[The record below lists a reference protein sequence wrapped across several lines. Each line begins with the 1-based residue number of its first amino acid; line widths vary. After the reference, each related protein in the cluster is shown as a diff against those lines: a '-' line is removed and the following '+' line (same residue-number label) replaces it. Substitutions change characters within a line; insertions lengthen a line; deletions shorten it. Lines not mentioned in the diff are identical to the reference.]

1 MVQARVPFPIVFT
14 SRSSDASLRAAA
26 DEGEQFSYPGQ
37 SLWQA
42 SEGRLRMLLPGGQ
55 VSELT
60 WGKKLPD
67 GSTLIDVMSP
77 SISPDGRKIIF
88 AGRKAAADAGH
99 FRLYE
104 INVDGEGLRQLTG
117 GPDDA
122 GCTQVPPMRYAEHG
136 TEMLSDDE
144 RQKVDYDDVDPTYA
158 PGGHIV
164 FASSRTPDLGR
175 DHARRSTTLWIMNED
190 GSDKKPLS
198 ANRNNDRWPWIAD
211 NGYIVFSL
219 WSRNREVVSADQR
232 SIVPIST
239 VESSATLPTDQWL
252 GAHIEPNGD
261 YFGSV
266 LKTRE
271 PVWRARR
278 LENNNFAFMTPTED
292 GTLTVVQAKAG
303 TIANSPSSLAAD
315 SKLPASSDSPVIA
328 GPTQDQAG
336 HALQLATPSMGPG
349 HKILLAGNVAS
360 DAGEWNP
367 DRFGIYMADDNWDRG
382 NSAEAMKLTQLFDDP
397 HLVDAEPVAVM
408 PRPIHYNYQT
418 LEVDQGMATVAMVNG
433 ETHVGPTARVN
444 NSAIFLENNRDAP
457 GQTAANGDAPI
468 FSAPPR
474 DLIEKIHIYASHRDR
489 FDVAET
495 PRVPG
500 GFELVLE
507 VPINQDGFEFRIPP
521 GSPTVLAGIDP
532 KGQIASWQGR
542 GLNEDGEMPRFFAF
556 AGDHYSGARPGFTH
570 FCTGCHTG
578 HSGTPT
584 LRKPPR

>member
-14 SRSSDASLRAAA
+14 SRSNDASMRAAA

-42 SEGRLRMLLPGGQ
+42 SEGRLRMLLPSGQ

-60 WGKKLPD
+60 WEKPLPD

-77 SISPDGRKIIF
+77 SISPDGRKIVF
-88 AGRKAAADAGH
+88 AGRKAAPDAGH

-104 INVDGEGLRQLTG
+104 IGVDGEGLRQLTG
-117 GPDDA
+117 GPDDM

-136 TEMLSDDE
+136 TQMLSDDE
-144 RQKVDYDDVDPTYA
+144 RRKIDYDDVDPTYA

-190 GSDKKPLS
+190 GRDKKPLS

-271 PVWRARR
+271 PVWRPRR
-278 LENNNFAFMTPTED
+278 LENDNFAFMTPTAD

-303 TIANSPSSLAAD
+303 TISSSPSSLAAD
-315 SKLPASSDSPVIA
+315 SKLPASSDSAVVA

-336 HALQLATPSMGPG
+336 NPLQLATPSMGPG

-360 DAGEWNP
+360 DSGEWSREN
-367 DRFGIYMADDNWDRG
+367 FGIYMAEDNWERG
-382 NSAEAMKLTQLFDDP
+382 NSAEEMKLTQLFDDP
-397 HLVDAEPVAVM
+397 QLVDAEPVAVM
-408 PRPIHYNYQT
+408 PRPIRYNYQR
-418 LEVDQGMATVAMVNG
+418 LEVDQGMATVAMING
-433 ETHVGPTARVN
+433 ETHVGPTARVH
-444 NSAIFLENNRDAP
+444 NSAIYLENNRDAP
-457 GQTAANGDAPI
+457 GQMPTQGDSPI

-489 FDVAET
+489 FDAPDT
-495 PRVPG
+495 LRVPG

-507 VPINQDGFEFRIPP
+507 VPIDQDGFEFRIPP

-532 KGQIASWQGR
+532 KGKIASWQGR

-584 LRKPPR
+584 LRKPPK